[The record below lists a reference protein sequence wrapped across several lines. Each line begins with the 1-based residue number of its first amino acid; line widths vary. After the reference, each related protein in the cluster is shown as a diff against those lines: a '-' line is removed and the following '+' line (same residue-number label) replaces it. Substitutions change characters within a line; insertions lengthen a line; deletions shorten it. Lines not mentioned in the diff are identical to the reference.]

1 MASTI
6 QVGMVGLDTSH
17 CVAFTKILNDQNDP
31 YHIPGARIV
40 GAYAGGSDQFSL
52 SRNRIQGFTEQLTKD
67 DGIRLYDTIPAL
79 VQDVDAILLESVD
92 GRQHLEQFAQM
103 AMGKPVYIDKPFAT
117 SLEDALAMARLAR
130 ESGTPVMSCSSLR
143 YAAGIADL
151 VGADEKIVSCE
162 AFGPAAILEDY
173 PGLFWYGIHSA
184 EMLFAFMGT
193 GCASVQCIRHADV
206 DVVIG
211 QWRDG
216 RTGIMKGTRF
226 DKGTF
231 GCVVH
236 TDQGT
241 RCGIAQSTPPYYY
254 LLLQNVISFFETGI
268 SPIDLEET
276 LDIVAFLEAA
286 DASQAQQGRAVALE
300 TTTDI

>member
-1 MASTI
+1 MTSTI
-6 QVGMVGLDTSH
+6 KIGMVGLDTSH
-17 CVAFTKILNDQNDP
+17 CVAFTKILNDQDDP

-52 SRNRIQGFTEQLTKD
+52 SRERVQGFTGQLTRD
-67 DGIRLYDTIPAL
+67 DSIALYDTIPAL

-92 GRQHLEQFAQM
+92 GRQHLEQFTQM
-103 AMGKPVYIDKPFAT
+103 AVGRPVYIDKPLAT
-117 SLEDALAMARLAR
+117 SLADALAIARLAR
-130 ESGTPVMSCSSLR
+130 ETGTPVMSCSSLR
-143 YAAGIADL
+143 YAAGIVDL
-151 VGADEKIVSCE
+151 AGADEQIVSCE

-193 GCASVQCIRHADV
+193 GCASVQCIHHADV

-211 QWRDG
+211 EWRDG

-226 DKGTF
+226 DKGAF

-236 TDQGT
+236 TDQAT
-241 RCGIAQSTPPYYY
+241 RCGLAQSTPPYYY
-254 LLLQNVISFFETGI
+254 LLLQNVISFFKTRI
-268 SPIDLEET
+268 SPIDIQET
-276 LDIVAFLEAA
+276 LEIVAFLEAA
-286 DASQAQQGRAVALE
+286 DASRAQQGRVVTLE
-300 TTTDI
+300 TTTDK